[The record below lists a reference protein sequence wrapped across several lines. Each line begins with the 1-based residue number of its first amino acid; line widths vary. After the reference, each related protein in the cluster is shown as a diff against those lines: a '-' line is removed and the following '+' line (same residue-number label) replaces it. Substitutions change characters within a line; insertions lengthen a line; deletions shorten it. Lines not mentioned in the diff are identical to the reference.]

1 MTIFV
6 ETPTPAELAFGR
18 LYTEIVATSEPF
30 AMTRDAS
37 APHKQLLKRDQIVA
51 EAINQLNERGV
62 SFLSLNSVAVSIGLS
77 RNTLY
82 YYFSNKEDLIYSC
95 YRLAAEATTED
106 LKSAITLE
114 KSAPMRVRRF
124 ITENLG
130 RESVAIGDLTQ
141 LSSTHRSTIQQLQT
155 ENESLL
161 QDIISQGVE
170 QGSLRAVDPIVA
182 AQMLMSFI
190 AWHQLSG
197 RWFNTPKTD
206 SKRSGIADKISDML
220 LYGIC
225 RDPSFRFR
233 HQVNYQI
240 LQMPNFN
247 AFDSAS
253 LNDEKRRQLIGRASQ
268 LFNRRGIDA
277 VSLEDVARHIGTSK
291 GAVYHYFKDKP
302 SLVRA
307 CYESAFQQYDR
318 IISAAINDNASGL
331 DALLSVS
338 HLNCQAQNSA
348 FPPLILQPGEAV
360 FYDDYHSEVNRLAD
374 KIHVLRRNCFRQKI
388 LRDISEDS
396 IELFSG
402 AHFWIS
408 QWLSRAPEHGRHW
421 NSITLANEITGIIA
435 QGISAKSTKP

>member
-1 MTIFV
+1 MARNV
-6 ETPTPAELAFGR
+6 
-18 LYTEIVATSEPF
+18 
-30 AMTRDAS
+30 S
-37 APHKQLLKRDQIVA
+37 APYKKSRKRDQIIA

-95 YRLAAEATTED
+95 YRIAAEATTED
-106 LKSAITLE
+106 LKSAIALE
-114 KSAPMRVRRF
+114 KSAPTRVRRF
-124 ITENLG
+124 IAENLS

-141 LSSTHRSTIQQLQT
+141 LSLTHRSIIQKLQT
-155 ENESLL
+155 ENERLL
-161 QDIISQGVE
+161 QNIISQGIE
-170 QGSLRAVDPIVA
+170 QGSFREVDPIVA
-182 AQMLMSFI
+182 TQMLMSFV
-190 AWHQLSG
+190 AWYQLSG
-197 RWFNTPKTD
+197 RWFNTPKTN
-206 SKRSGIADKISDML
+206 SKCSGTAEKISDMML
-220 LYGIC
+220 FGVC

-240 LQMPNFN
+240 LQMPAFN
-247 AFDSAS
+247 AFDPIS

-277 VSLEDVARHIGTSK
+277 VSLEEVARHIGTSK

-318 IISAAINDNASGL
+318 IIHAAINDSASDL
-331 DALLSVS
+331 DALLSVN

-360 FYDDYHSEVNRLAD
+360 FYDNYHSEVNRLAD
-374 KIHVLRRNCFRQKI
+374 KIHVLRRNCFRQKT

-396 IELFSG
+396 IELSSG

-408 QWLSRAPEHGRHW
+408 QWLSRDSEETHRW
-421 NSITLANEITGIIA
+421 NSITLANEITGILA
-435 QGISAKSTKP
+435 QGISTKSKND

>member
-1 MTIFV
+1 MQQ
-6 ETPTPAELAFGR
+6 AFGR
-18 LYTEIVATSEPF
+18 LHAETVAIGKPF
-30 AMTRDAS
+30 TMARDAS
-37 APHKQLLKRDQIVA
+37 PPHKKSLKRDQIVA

-95 YRLAAEATTED
+95 YRLAAEASAED
-106 LKSAITLE
+106 LKSVIALE
-114 KSAPMRVRRF
+114 KSAPLRVRRF
-124 ITENLG
+124 IIENLG

-155 ENESLL
+155 QNESLL
-161 QDIISQGVE
+161 QNIISQGVE
-170 QGSLRAVDPIVA
+170 QGSFRKVDPVVA

-197 RWFNTPKTD
+197 RWFNTPKSD
-206 SKRSGIADKISDML
+206 SKRDGTAEKVSDMML
-220 LYGIC
+220 FGIC
-225 RDPSFRFR
+225 REPSFRFR
-233 HQVNYQI
+233 HKANYQI
-240 LQMPNFN
+240 LQAPTFN
-247 AFDSAS
+247 AFDPTS

-277 VSLEDVARHIGTSK
+277 VSLEDIARHIGASK

-302 SLVRA
+302 SLIRA
-307 CYESAFQQYDR
+307 CYESAFEQYDY
-318 IISAAINDNASGL
+318 IISAAINESETEL
-331 DALLSVS
+331 DALLSVN
-338 HLNCQAQNSA
+338 HLNCQAQHSM

-360 FYDDYHSEVNRLAD
+360 FYDNYHREVNRLAE
-374 KIHVLRRNCFRQKI
+374 KIHTLRRNCFRQGV

-396 IELFSG
+396 IELSSG

-408 QWLSRAPEHGRHW
+408 QWLRNNPEESRHW
-421 NSITLANEITGIIA
+421 DSIQLANEVTGIIA
-435 QGISAKSTKP
+435 QGISIKLKKV